1 MWLSNSKGK
10 QIAVPF
16 LRNVYAKGKLI
27 IAIAIEV
34 GHENDLQFCA
44 LCFLTSSKGRESKK

>member
-34 GHENDLQFCA
+34 GHENDKVLRIMLFNVFERQG
-44 LCFLTSSKGRESKK
+44 K